1 MKAIRYYLAEL
12 CSISPH
18 WPGVFPHT
26 DHCQWWPTGSAAICS
41 TEWSYFCYSVPL
53 TGRACDPTDCPWN
66 SPGQNTGV
74 GSLSLLQG
82 IFPTQGSN
90 PGLLRCKQILYQLSH
105 KGSPMFCKSTSNASA
120 KSMLQS
126 FPGGSVVKNL
136 LANAGDMSSTPGLG
150 RYPGEGNGNLPQHS
164 CLGNPTCLAD
174 YSPWDCKVV
183 RHDLAM
189 KQQQS

>member
-1 MKAIRYYLAEL
+1 MQSCA
-12 CSISPH
+12 
-18 WPGVFPHT
+18 VFPHIGQECFPILIT
-26 DHCQWWPTGSAAICS
+26 VSGDPQVVLPFVALNDHASV
-41 TEWSYFCYSVPL
+41 CYSVPL

-74 GSLSLLQG
+74 GSRSLLQG
-82 IFPTQGSN
+82 IFPSQGSN
-90 PGLLRCKQILYQLSH
+90 PGLLHCKQILYQLSH

-150 RYPGEGNGNLPQHS
+150 RCPGEGNGNLLQHS

-189 KQQQS
+189 KQQQN